1 MWKKNHHSWVND
13 PFDEIDASNVEEIVD
28 HAFKTMGQVIRYF
41 RDKELPGILKIAEGI
56 KKEVEA
62 FKPHYPV
69 LVALKTEGMKER
81 HWDMLSK
88 AVKKEVRPH
97 EGFNYKEC
105 MDMGLHEFTEECVDI
120 GEKAG
125 KEFAIENSLAMMKR
139 AWDDQKLGLKPFKN
153 TGSSTVYGFDD
164 AIAILDEQTVLT
176 QTMQFSPFRGPFE
189 AEIEEWNTTLLTMM
203 DTIDMWMK
211 VQNAWMYLQPIFDAP
226 DIQKQLP
233 GENKKF
239 KGVDKT
245 YRAIITETEQ
255 DPNTLST
262 CSREGL
268 LDKFVQSEKLLD
280 FVKRGLM
287 EYLES
292 KRAQFARF
300 YFLANEDLLEIL
312 SQTKEVRNVRPHLRK
327 VFENLNDVEFTAD
340 NQITKMFSGE
350 KECIPFDE
358 AVNPHDKGVEFWMGE
373 LEDMM
378 FKSIR
383 SVLLRSIE
391 NYTEV
396 PRTDW
401 MLNHPGQ
408 CVLNG
413 SQVHWTTEVE
423 EAMSNN
429 KLAEYVEFLGC

>member
-176 QTMQFSPFRGPFE
+176 
-189 AEIEEWNTTLLTMM
+189 
-203 DTIDMWMK
+203 
-211 VQNAWMYLQPIFDAP
+211 
-226 DIQKQLP
+226 
-233 GENKKF
+233 
-239 KGVDKT
+239 
-245 YRAIITETEQ
+245 
-255 DPNTLST
+255 
-262 CSREGL
+262 
-268 LDKFVQSEKLLD
+268 
-280 FVKRGLM
+280 
-287 EYLES
+287 
-292 KRAQFARF
+292 
-300 YFLANEDLLEIL
+300 
-312 SQTKEVRNVRPHLRK
+312 
-327 VFENLNDVEFTAD
+327 
-340 NQITKMFSGE
+340 
-350 KECIPFDE
+350 
-358 AVNPHDKGVEFWMGE
+358 
-373 LEDMM
+373 
-378 FKSIR
+378 
-383 SVLLRSIE
+383 
-391 NYTEV
+391 
-396 PRTDW
+396 
-401 MLNHPGQ
+401 
-408 CVLNG
+408 
-413 SQVHWTTEVE
+413 
-423 EAMSNN
+423 
-429 KLAEYVEFLGC
+429 